1 MFLFIEGGFTMK
13 KSTVLRGLLQK
24 RQALPVPGAHDVI
37 SAKLIEKTGFK
48 AVQVSG
54 FGLAATYLGLPD
66 MAFISF
72 TEVLNFT
79 RNIVDA
85 VSIPVMADADTG
97 YGNSINAMRV
107 TEQFIKAGTAGMN
120 LEDQVFPKRCGHIE
134 GKTVVSLE
142 EMVLKIKACAQV
154 RDSLD
159 PDFILNARA
168 DAIAVSGVDEAI
180 RRGNAYIEAG
190 ADMIFVE
197 APRTVE
203 EIEKAVKGI
212 NGLVS
217 INLFDN
223 IEGGKTPL
231 LTVEELA
238 AMGVARISIPVGS
251 TFAAARGVLNYLE
264 AIKGGKLAPERKDLV
279 FSFDEFKDLV
289 GVPAFREQEK
299 QFLPK
304 FVE

>member
-1 MFLFIEGGFTMK
+1 MK

-24 RQALPVPGAHDVI
+24 RQALPVPGAHDVL

-48 AVQVSG
+48 AIQVSG

-134 GKTVVSLE
+134 GKTVVSME

-154 RDSLD
+154 RDRLD
-159 PDFILNARA
+159 PDFILNART
-168 DAIAVSGVDEAI
+168 DAIAISGVDEAI

>member
-1 MFLFIEGGFTMK
+1 MK

-37 SAKLIEKTGFK
+37 SAKLIEKTGFE
-48 AVQVSG
+48 AIQVSG

-134 GKTVVSLE
+134 GKTVVSME

-154 RDSLD
+154 RNELD
-159 PDFILNARA
+159 RDFILNART

-197 APRTVE
+197 APRTVD
-203 EIEKAVKGI
+203 EIEKAVRGI

-231 LTVEELA
+231 LTIKELT
-238 AMGVARISIPVGS
+238 AMGVARVSIPVGT

-289 GVPAFREQEK
+289 GVPVFREQEK
-299 QFLPK
+299 QFLPE

>member
-1 MFLFIEGGFTMK
+1 MK
-13 KSTVLRGLLQK
+13 KSAVLRQMLQERK
-24 RQALPVPGAHDVI
+24 AVPVPGAHDAI

-48 AVQVSG
+48 AIQVSG
-54 FGLAATYLGLPD
+54 FGLAASLLGLPD

-72 TEVLNFT
+72 TEVLEFT

-85 VSIPVMADADTG
+85 VNIPVMADADTG
-97 YGNSINAMRV
+97 YGNAINAMRV
-107 TEQFIKAGTAGMN
+107 TEKFIRAGAAGMN
-120 LEDQVFPKRCGHIE
+120 IEDQVFPKRCGHIE
-134 GKTVVSLE
+134 GKTVVPME
-142 EMVLKIKACAQV
+142 EMVLKVKACAKV
-154 RDSLD
+154 RDHLD
-159 PDFILNARA
+159 PDFIINART

-238 AMGVARISIPVGS
+238 AMGVARISIPVGT

-264 AIKGGKLAPERKDLV
+264 AIKGGRLAPERTDLV
-279 FSFDEFKDLV
+279 FSFNEFKDLV
-289 GVPAFREQEK
+289 GVPGFREDEK
-299 QFLPK
+299 QFLPN

>member
-1 MFLFIEGGFTMK
+1 MK
-13 KSTVLRGLLQK
+13 KTTMLRQLLQERK
-24 RQALPVPGAHDVI
+24 ALPAPGAHDVI
-37 SAKLIEKTGFK
+37 SAKLIEKAGFK
-48 AVQVSG
+48 AIQVSG

-72 TEVLNFT
+72 TDVLHFT

-85 VSIPVMADADTG
+85 VDIPVMADADTG
-97 YGNSINAMRV
+97 YGNAINAMRV

-134 GKTVVSLE
+134 GKTVVPME
-142 EMVLKIKACAQV
+142 EMVLKIKACAKV
-154 RDSLD
+154 RNELD
-159 PDFILNARA
+159 PDFIINART
-168 DAIAVSGVDEAI
+168 DAIAVSGVDEAM

-197 APRTVE
+197 APRTVD
-203 EIEKAVKGI
+203 EIRKAVKGI

-231 LTVEELA
+231 VPLEELA
-238 AMGVARISIPVGS
+238 EMGVARVSIPVG
-251 TFAAARGVLNYLE
+251 TAFAAARGVQNYLE
-264 AIKGGKLAPERKDLV
+264 AIKGGRLAPERKELV

-289 GVPAFREQEK
+289 GVPGFRAQEK
-299 QFLPK
+299 EFLPK

>member
-1 MFLFIEGGFTMK
+1 MK
-13 KSTVLRGLLQK
+13 KSTMLRQLLQERK
-24 RQALPVPGAHDVI
+24 ALPAPGAHDVI
-37 SAKLIEKTGFK
+37 SAKLIEKAGFK
-48 AVQVSG
+48 AIQVSG

-85 VSIPVMADADTG
+85 VNIPVMADADTG
-97 YGNSINAMRV
+97 YGNAINAMRV

-134 GKTVVSLE
+134 GKTVVPME
-142 EMVLKIKACAQV
+142 EMVLKIKACAKV
-154 RDSLD
+154 RDELD
-159 PDFILNARA
+159 PDFIINART
-168 DAIAVSGVDEAI
+168 DAIAVAGVDEAI

-203 EIEKAVKGI
+203 EIKKAVQGI
-212 NGLVS
+212 KGLVS

-231 LTVEELA
+231 VPVEELA
-238 AMGVARISIPVGS
+238 AMGVARVSIPVGT
-251 TFAAARGVLNYLE
+251 TFAAARGVQLYLE
-264 AIKGGKLAPERKDLV
+264 AIKGGRLAPERKELV

-289 GVPAFREQEK
+289 GVPGFRDQEK
-299 QFLPK
+299 EFLPK

>member
-1 MFLFIEGGFTMK
+1 MK
-13 KSTVLRGLLQK
+13 KSTMLRQLLQEK
-24 RQALPVPGAHDVI
+24 KALPAPGAHDVI
-37 SAKLIEKTGFK
+37 SAKLIEKAGFK
-48 AVQVSG
+48 AIQVSG

-85 VSIPVMADADTG
+85 VNIPVMADADTG
-97 YGNSINAMRV
+97 YGNAINAMRV

-134 GKTVVSLE
+134 GKTVVSTE
-142 EMVLKIKACAQV
+142 EMVLKIKACAKV
-154 RDSLD
+154 RDELD
-159 PDFILNARA
+159 PDFIINART
-168 DAIAVSGVDEAI
+168 DAIAVAGVDEAI

-197 APRTVE
+197 APRTVD
-203 EIEKAVKGI
+203 EIRMAVKGI

-231 LTVEELA
+231 VPLEELA
-238 AMGVARISIPVGS
+238 AMGVARVSIPVGT
-251 TFAAARGVLNYLE
+251 TFAAARGVQNYLE
-264 AIKGGKLAPERKDLV
+264 AIKGGRLAPEKKDLV

-289 GVPAFREQEK
+289 GVPGFREQEK
-299 QFLPK
+299 TFLPK

>member
-1 MFLFIEGGFTMK
+1 MINERK
-13 KSTVLRGLLQK
+13 
-24 RQALPVPGAHDVI
+24 ALVCPGAHDAI
-37 SAKLIEKTGFK
+37 SAKLIERAGFK
-48 AVQVSG
+48 ALQVSG
-54 FGLAATYLGLPD
+54 FGLSATYLGLPD
-66 MAFISF
+66 MAFIGFSD
-72 TEVLNFT
+72 VLNFT
-79 RNIVDA
+79 RNIAEA
-85 VSIPVMADADTG
+85 VKIPVMADADTG
-97 YGNSINAMRV
+97 YGNSINAMYV
-107 TEQFIKAGTAGMN
+107 TKEFLKAGLAGMN

-134 GKTVVSLE
+134 GKTVVSME
-142 EMVLKIKACAQV
+142 EMVLKIKACARV
-154 RDSLD
+154 RDQLD
-159 PDFILNARA
+159 PDFILNART

>member
-1 MFLFIEGGFTMK
+1 MK
-13 KSTVLRGLLQK
+13 KSTILRQLLQERK
-24 RQALPVPGAHDVI
+24 ALPAPGAHDVI
-37 SAKLIEKTGFK
+37 SAKLIEKAGFK
-48 AVQVSG
+48 AIQVSG

-85 VSIPVMADADTG
+85 VNIPVMADADTG
-97 YGNSINAMRV
+97 YGNAINAMRV

-134 GKTVVSLE
+134 GKTVIPME
-142 EMVLKIKACAQV
+142 EMILKIKACAKV
-154 RDSLD
+154 RDELD
-159 PDFILNARA
+159 ADFIINART
-168 DAIAVSGVDEAI
+168 DAIAVAGVDEAI

-197 APRTVE
+197 APRSVE
-203 EIEKAVKGI
+203 EIKKAVQGI

-231 LTVEELA
+231 VSVEELA
-238 AMGVARISIPVGS
+238 AMGVARVSIPVGT
-251 TFAAARGVLNYLE
+251 TFAAARGVQNYLE
-264 AIKGGKLAPERKDLV
+264 AIKGGRLAPERKDLV
-279 FSFDEFKDLV
+279 LAFDEFKDLV
-289 GVPAFREQEK
+289 GVPGLREQEK
-299 QFLPK
+299 LYLPK

>member
-1 MFLFIEGGFTMK
+1 MK

-24 RQALPVPGAHDVI
+24 RQALPVPGAHDVL

-48 AVQVSG
+48 AIQVSG

-134 GKTVVSLE
+134 GKTVVSME

-154 RDSLD
+154 RDRLD
-159 PDFILNARA
+159 PDFILNART
-168 DAIAVSGVDEAI
+168 DAIAISGVDEAI

-289 GVPAFREQEK
+289 GVSAFREQEK
-299 QFLPK
+299 QFLPE

>member
-1 MFLFIEGGFTMK
+1 MK

-134 GKTVVSLE
+134 GKTVVSLD

-159 PDFILNARA
+159 PDFILNART

-264 AIKGGKLAPERKDLV
+264 AILGGKLAPERKDLV